1 MDVAGDGEAGVIGRV
16 VLAEEFAHVVDARR
30 LDVVVRAD
38 DVGVVG
44 MIFREELMVEFL
56 LNQSV
61 GRVLDRLTAL
71 VANHVPLIREPLAVQ
86 LPQQVA
92 HAVAFEPER

>member
-1 MDVAGDGEAGVIGRV
+1 MTFGTGGPEGIDPKYFSTHALACTGLMSPVI
-16 VLAEEFAHVVDARR
+16 AR
-30 LDVVVRAD
+30 L
-38 DVGVVG
+38 
-44 MIFREELMVEFL
+44 VEFL